1 MDKITYSKHGL
12 EQRMTLAKIRL
23 QYILKGCVR
32 YVFASFLNR
41 VPWVPACQHGL
52 RASVFACL
60 RGLVPTCLRASVVY
74 VPTCQRVK
82 SVPSSHF
89 YVPTCHKARQCFNLA
104 CQRAKRRATFSIW
117 HVNVPNG
124 VPLFQTFLLRNA
136 KKISI
141 LYYYMKNSTLYLIS
155 YLYISCV
162 YVSYI

>member
-1 MDKITYSKHGL
+1 MAFLVDIRKEIWRQSFTKVETKEFAKSRAMRTCVTTWSAC
-12 EQRMTLAKIRL
+12 QRA
-23 QYILKGCVR
+23 C
-32 YVFASFLNR
+32 
-41 VPWVPACQHGL
+41 VPAW
-52 RASVFACL
+52 F
-60 RGLVPTCLRASVVY
+60 
-74 VPTCQRVK
+74 TCQRVK

-104 CQRAKRRATFSIW
+104 YQRAKRRATFSIW

-141 LYYYMKNSTLYLIS
+141 FYYYMKNSTLYLIS